1 MVEGT
6 SRQGGGDAIH
16 SFIHSFIHSSSFI
29 FSLLVVIC
37 FEVVWGGG
45 TVGHN
50 VVQYSEGGGV
60 WGSLRAIL
68 VRGLRETC

>member
-1 MVEGT
+1 MP
-6 SRQGGGDAIH
+6 
-16 SFIHSFIHSSSFI
+16 FIHSFIPSFIHPHSSSL
-29 FSLLVVIC
+29 SLLL
-37 FEVVWGGG
+37 FALKSFGGGG